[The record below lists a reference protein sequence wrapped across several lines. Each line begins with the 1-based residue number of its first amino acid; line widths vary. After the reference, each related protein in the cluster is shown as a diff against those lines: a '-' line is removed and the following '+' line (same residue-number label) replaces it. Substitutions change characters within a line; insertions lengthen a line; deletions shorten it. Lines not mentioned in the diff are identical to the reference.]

1 MQSVEP
7 FRGECLRRGQVLPLE
22 LLLQLLGLWSAL
34 AVGSCSLEDVIDR
47 VVIGRFLG
55 QVKLCENF

>member
-7 FRGECLRRGQVLPLE
+7 FRGECLRRSQVLLLE
-22 LLLQLLGLWSAL
+22 VLLQLLRLWSAL

-55 QVKLCENF
+55 QVKLRESF